1 MSPLVVPGLRGST
14 LRQERCVLAGCKADD
29 LAVFEALQDIHRLHR
44 RVRFLGVL
52 GGGGGV
58 ASSAG
63 EQVSCPAKC
72 CQSFDQVENALWL
85 WRMTN
90 ECRNAARGGRSRRQ
104 EQPRASARS
113 TGGVQH
119 RPSLLVWSRD
129 GAGHEGSGRQDL
141 FIWSSRDAL
150 GRTGSGAFCR
160 RDGKNDGMRRPEVG
174 LSSDKKT
181 WRHSRPE
188 IPNPDPQPRSPG
200 SRRGVPTRPTPP
212 RKEP

>member
-1 MSPLVVPGLRGST
+1 MTQQSLRPCRTSTGSI
-14 LRQERCVLAGCKADD
+14 
-29 LAVFEALQDIHRLHR
+29 AVFF
-44 RVRFLGVL
+44 FLGSW
-52 GGGGGV
+52 GAGEGV

-63 EQVSCPAKC
+63 EQVPQVLLRRRGLRLRWLSCPVKC
-72 CQSFDQVENALWL
+72 CQSFDQVKNALWL

-104 EQPRASARS
+104 EQPPASARP
-113 TGGVQH
+113 TGGMQH

-129 GAGHEGSGRQDL
+129 GVGHEGSGRQDL

-150 GRTGSGAFCR
+150 GRTGSGVSCP

-174 LSSDKKT
+174 LSSDKRLGANPGLK
-181 WRHSRPE
+181 SR
-188 IPNPDPQPRSPG
+188 IPIHNPGVQDP
-200 SRRGVPTRPTPP
+200 RRGVPTRPTPP